1 MISKVA
7 NILRLKYN
15 VSNSTILVFYHQG
28 YIEKVGD
35 CKICLMLDDTKRE
48 RKREKCWNNN
58 DVDILFI
65 ENNQL
70 KLLVSVKVNYRL
82 SWYIYRKLLPIF
94 N

>member
-1 MISKVA
+1 
-7 NILRLKYN
+7 
-15 VSNSTILVFYHQG
+15 
-28 YIEKVGD
+28 
-35 CKICLMLDDTKRE
+35 MLDDTKRE

>member
-1 MISKVA
+1 
-7 NILRLKYN
+7 
-15 VSNSTILVFYHQG
+15 
-28 YIEKVGD
+28 
-35 CKICLMLDDTKRE
+35 MLDDTKRE

-70 KLLVSVKVNYRL
+70 KLLVSVKVDYIL